1 MKGGKV
7 KEQSAI
13 SKLLM
18 GGVFLLVGLMPGLLV
33 AQAPAPVSPQN
44 SAGPIGIFEAQ
55 SDIGSVSPAG
65 TGTYDAAGGSYL
77 LASSGQN
84 IWAEH
89 DDFHYLW
96 KRVSGDFAITADIH
110 FSDKSGPEHKK
121 AVLMFR
127 ESLAPDSKYADVALH
142 GNGETALQFRYNRG
156 ATTQEIQLP
165 ELKPYRLRIEK
176 RGDYVYVYE
185 AGEGEDFRP
194 SGAAMRVSFD
204 GPFYAGIGMCA
215 HQNGLTES
223 ADFSNVEVTPLQAN
237 VAPPQLYSSLDT
249 IELSS
254 GNVYE
259 IYVTPG
265 RIEAP
270 SWTPDG
276 SAFIFNGEGR
286 IWRLPVSGGK
296 PEAINTGSA
305 VYNINDH
312 GLSPDGKWLAIS
324 DQSEADH
331 HYRIYV
337 LPIDGGT
344 PRAITGPNSYWH
356 GWSPDGK
363 TISFVG
369 LRNGDYDVYTIPAV
383 GGEETRLTT
392 AKGVDDGPAYSP
404 DGKYIYFS
412 SERSGST
419 QIWRMN
425 ADGSDQQ
432 QITNDGFQSRFPH
445 VSPDGQWL
453 EFLTYDAN
461 VKGHPQD
468 KDVVVR
474 LMSLRDGSIKEVIRL
489 FGGEGAINMPSWSPD
504 SKRFAFV
511 DYAYFPAENAAK

>member
-1 MKGGKV
+1 MTDR
-7 KEQSAI
+7 SAM
-13 SKLLM
+13 SRLLM
-18 GGVFLLVGLMPGLLV
+18 GGILLLLWLMPALLA
-33 AQAPAPVSPQN
+33 AQAPTFVSTQN
-44 SAGPIGIFEAQ
+44 SAKPIGIFENQ

-65 TGTYDAAGGSYL
+65 TGTYDPVAKSYRL
-77 LASSGQN
+77 SSSGQN

-96 KRVSGDFAITADIH
+96 KRVSGDFSITAEVH
-110 FSDKSGPEHKK
+110 FPDKSGSEHKK

-127 ESLAPDSKYADVALH
+127 ESLDPDSKYADIALH

-156 ATTQEIQLP
+156 NTTQEIQLP
-165 ELKPYRLRIEK
+165 EKDLHRVRIEK

-204 GPFYAGIGMCA
+204 GPFYAGIGLCS
-215 HQNGLTES
+215 HQ
-223 ADFSNVEVTPLQAN
+223 ADLAEKVTFSNVALTPLSS
-237 VAPPQLYSSLDT
+237 PTTLPKLYSSLDT

-259 IYVTPG
+259 VYVTPG

-276 SAFIFNGEGR
+276 SAFIYNGEGR
-286 IWRLPVSGGK
+286 IWRLPVAGGT

-305 VYNINDH
+305 VNNINDH
-312 GLSPDGKWLAIS
+312 GISPDGKWLAIS

-331 HYRIYV
+331 HYRIYI
-337 LPIDGGT
+337 LPINGGT
-344 PRAITGPNSYWH
+344 PRAITGANSYWH

-363 TISFVG
+363 MISFVG
-369 LRNGDYDVYTIPAV
+369 LRNGDYDVYTIPVA

-412 SERSGST
+412 SERNGSM

-453 EFLTYDAN
+453 EFLTYDPN
-461 VKGHPQD
+461 VTGHPQD
-468 KDVVVR
+468 KDVMVR
-474 LMSLRDGSIKEVIRL
+474 LMSLKDGSIKEVVRL

-511 DYAYFPAENAAK
+511 DYAYFPVESGK

>member
-1 MKGGKV
+1 MNRKLTK
-7 KEQSAI
+7 SAAWFFA
-13 SKLLM
+13 LTC
-18 GGVFLLVGLMPGLLV
+18 FLLLQLARQGS
-33 AQAPAPVSPQN
+33 AQNTEAGASVETAPRAN
-44 SAGPIGIFEAQ
+44 PIGIFESAAAVGNVTPPYSAEYQ
-55 SDIGSVSPAG
+55 SASK
-65 TGTYDAAGGSYL
+65 TYSL
-77 LASSGQN
+77 TSSGQN
-84 IWAEH
+84 IWAQH
-89 DDFHYLW
+89 DDFLYAW
-96 KRVSGDFAITADIH
+96 KRVSGDFAITADVH
-110 FSDKSGPEHKK
+110 FPDKSGSEHKK

-127 ESLAPDSKYADVALH
+127 ESLDPDSKYADIALH
-142 GNGETALQFRYNRG
+142 GNGEAALQFRYDRG
-156 ATTQEIQLP
+156 NTTQEIQVP
-165 ELKPYRLRIEK
+165 EKDLHRVRIEK

-194 SGAAMRVSFD
+194 SGASMRVSFD
-204 GPFYAGIGMCA
+204 GPFYAGIGMCS
-215 HQNGLTES
+215 HQADLAES
-223 ADFSNVEVTPLQAN
+223 VTFSNVSLTPLAPASTQAK
-237 VAPPQLYSSLDT
+237 LYSALDT

-259 IYVTPG
+259 VYVAPG

-276 SAFIFNGEGR
+276 STFIFNGDGR
-286 IWRLPVSGGK
+286 MWRLPAAGGK

-305 VYNINDH
+305 VNNINDH
-312 GLSPDGKWLAIS
+312 GISPDGKCLAIS

-369 LRNGDYDVYTIPAV
+369 LRNGDYDVYTVPAA
-383 GGEETRLTT
+383 GGVETRLTT
-392 AKGVDDGPAYSP
+392 AKGVDDGPVYSP

-412 SERSGST
+412 SERNGSM

-453 EFLTYDAN
+453 EFLTYDPN
-461 VKGHPQD
+461 VAGHPQD

-474 LMSLRDGSIKEVIRL
+474 LMSLKDGSIKEVVRL

-511 DYAYFPAENAAK
+511 DYAYFPAESARK